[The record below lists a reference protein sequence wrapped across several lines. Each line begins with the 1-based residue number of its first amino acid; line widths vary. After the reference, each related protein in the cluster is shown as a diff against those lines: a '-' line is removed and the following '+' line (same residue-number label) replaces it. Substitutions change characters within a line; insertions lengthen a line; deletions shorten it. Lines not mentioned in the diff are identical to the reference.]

1 MLTRESDPYH
11 KCKTFELWL
20 QDLYKR
26 RVMCTN
32 TEHVKLGGD
41 RVGSHGIKKE
51 IDDEQCVQRTNTAFP
66 YVHCFSSTDRYY

>member
-41 RVGSHGIKKE
+41 RVGSYRG
-51 IDDEQCVQRTNTAFP
+51 
-66 YVHCFSSTDRYY
+66 